1 MFGDRAQWASSLALR
16 LVGDVARKARMRVGG
31 VEFNERPFRLSLAD
45 ADGGGARARSVSSPT
60 RPRAGAS
67 SRARPSAR
75 TPTTPRCTS
84 APVARAL
91 DARRRGAAAV
101 TAGLFTGAAVT
112 AAQARERRAASRF
125 FTRDYDGLCAHA
137 ANLWCDGLTN
147 YEAALADVLAMYDA
161 AARLGMRGGRHV
173 VFVTDGAPDA
183 RLGDARARAAE
194 GAARARR
201 VRAPRLH
208 RRRRV
213 PVLAT
218 LAAETGGAR
227 FQALPDARRP
237 EKLTHRRFG
246 ATRARAAV
254 AERRG
259 GTRAPTGP
267 APAPRRR

>member
-1 MFGDRAQWASSLALR
+1 MRDISASMFGDRAQWASSLALR
-16 LVGDVARKARMRVGG
+16 LVGDVARKARMRVGY

-45 ADGGGARARSVSSPT
+45 ADGGGARAKREL
-60 RPRAGAS
+60 AD
-67 SRARPSAR
+67 PSAR
-75 TPTTPRCTS
+75 RCLFTGEAVS
-84 APVARAL
+84 PHADDAALYERAVARAL

-173 VFVTDGAPDA
+173 VFVTDGHPTHGSATLA
-183 RLGDARARAAE
+183 RE
-194 GAARARR
+194 
-201 VRAPRLH
+201 
-208 RRRRV
+208 RRRACALGV
-213 PVLAT
+213 CVHPVFIGDGAYPPVLAT

-237 EKLTHRRFG
+237 GVLTLVDFG
-246 ATRARAAV
+246 RDASARLRV
-254 AERRG
+254 AERRRRNA
-259 GTRAPTGP
+259 RAH
-267 APAPRRR
+267 RS